1 MEGDRENIEQEQKN
15 ELTKIRAE
23 IKAAREEK
31 AILDK
36 ELSQETPKKFQ
47 DSQNESFITEAQT
60 TPSK

>member
-36 ELSQETPKKFQ
+36 ELS
-47 DSQNESFITEAQT
+47 
-60 TPSK
+60 